1 MREKYITCNF
11 HIMNKIRIC
20 EFLVSQTMIDCESEN
35 LTHERSVS
43 LLPFFFFFNWDSPH
57 ARLNSHYEAWSYKKR
72 STKRITGYRKSV

>member
-1 MREKYITCNF
+1 MCLCCFYVYASSVMREKYITCNF

-43 LLPFFFFFNWDSPH
+43 LLPFFFF
-57 ARLNSHYEAWSYKKR
+57 
-72 STKRITGYRKSV
+72 